1 MKKMVMGMPV
11 YGEVHE
17 EAPPAE
23 QRPIEDLKEIFLDL
37 LNDPNVHSFGWT
49 QYTPYFDDGSVCEF
63 SVREPW
69 IRTVDDVD
77 AEDDDEYLEIGDSHR
92 TLGNHDYVQR
102 ERTPEEIAEYKKRYA
117 TTWNR
122 YPHVATHVTHIWER
136 VDREPKYPETMK
148 RAEKLLKIQR
158 YEYEYAMKQA
168 FGDHARVTVTKDGF
182 QIDEYD
188 HD

>member
-1 MKKMVMGMPV
+1 MKKIMGIPV
-11 YGEVHE
+11 HGEVYE
-17 EAPPAE
+17 EKPE
-23 QRPIEDLKEIFLDL
+23 TYQRPIEDLKEIFLDL
-37 LNDPNVHSFGWT
+37 LNDPNVHSFGWK
-49 QYTPYFDDGSVCEF
+49 QYTPYFNDGDVCEF
-63 SVREPW
+63 GVSDPW
-69 IRTVDDVD
+69 IKTVDD
-77 AEDDDEYLEIGDSHR
+77 AEEEDDDEYLEIGDLHR

-102 ERTPEEIAEYKKRYA
+102 ERTPEEIAEYTKRY
-117 TTWNR
+117 TTKWNR
-122 YPHVATHVTHIWER
+122 YPFAATHTWDR

-148 RAEKLLKIQR
+148 RAEKLKRIQR